1 MQVDCSASRIDIL
14 APAKLNLFLEV
25 LGRRE
30 DGFHEIETV
39 MCPISLCDRL
49 TVELNAS
56 GPAIEL
62 DVILPEPSE
71 FSEKYPADAAWKVP
85 SNEDNLVVTAA
96 RAVQAALGTQLG
108 CHIRLEKRIPS
119 GAGLGGGSSD
129 AAAIIVACLKLWAQW
144 DRRLA
149 TKVAAGLGS
158 DIPFFLGN
166 EERIGMALGTGRGEQ
181 CRVLSMEP
189 ALDFLMMH
197 PPQGCPT
204 GEIYAGYRS
213 GADPRRSNE
222 IIRACETGQFQKIG
236 AELFNAL
243 QSVAARL
250 NPWVDIQLAL
260 LRESG
265 LNYSL
270 MTGSGSSCFALLG
283 SHERLAHLMEKAN
296 AAEIDRVYSV
306 ATWYAPSIEQ
316 QLGP

>member
-1 MQVDCSASRIDIL
+1 MRVDCSETRIDIY
-14 APAKLNLFLEV
+14 APAKLNLFLEI

-49 TVELNAS
+49 TVELIAS
-56 GPAIEL
+56 GPDIDL
-62 DVILPEPSE
+62 DVILPEPS
-71 FSEKYPADAAWKVP
+71 SSAEKSPEDAAWQVP
-85 SNEDNLVVTAA
+85 ANASNLVVKAA

-108 CHIRLEKRIPS
+108 CRIRLEKRIPS

-129 AAAIIVACLKLWAQW
+129 AAAMIVACLQLWNKW

-149 TKVAAGLGS
+149 TKVAASLGS

-166 EERIGMALGTGRGEQ
+166 EERVGMALGTGRGEQ
-181 CRVLSMEP
+181 CALLSMEP
-189 ALDFLMMH
+189 ALDFLVLH

-204 GEIYAGYRS
+204 GEIYAGYRR
-213 GADPRRSNE
+213 GADPRSSNE

-243 QSVAARL
+243 QSAASRL
-250 NPWVDIQLAL
+250 NPWIDIQLAL
-260 LRESG
+260 LKESG
-265 LNYSL
+265 SKYSL
-270 MTGSGSSCFALLG
+270 MTGSGSSCFALLSG
-283 SHERLAHLMEKAN
+283 EERLGELNEKAN

-306 ATWYAPSIEQ
+306 TTWYAPSIEQ